1 MTRRSQTTASG
12 YSKRAKA
19 KAIGLVR
26 DKGYSYAAAGKAI
39 GGASRDT
46 VKRWCDEAGVRSGA
60 ADART
65 DTPRK
70 AATFVLAPRESGE
83 GYAIVPP
90 ELAPPASETPEDDS
104 LEGVL
109 RGMQK
114 QLRWTTE
121 QAEAAAA
128 DGNPAAASKLNRDA
142 ASLAN
147 TIARIKA
154 DLVSKSGEG
163 GLVFSAEKLKA
174 TKAQLVEMVN
184 RLATSPEGS
193 LGVCPRCGADIRM
206 ARASAPDAEKDV

>member
-1 MTRRSQTTASG
+1 VKQTYPRKT
-12 YSKRAKA
+12 KL

-26 DKGYSYAAAGKAI
+26 KGYSYAAAGKEI

-65 DTPRK
+65 DFRMPKSIEGMTFPDALAEIRAREPAAVEDTP
-70 AATFVLAPRESGE
+70 
-83 GYAIVPP
+83 
-90 ELAPPASETPEDDS
+90 DDS
-104 LEGVL
+104 LESVL

-128 DGNPAAASKLNRDA
+128 DGNPAAASKLNRDE

-174 TKAQLVEMVN
+174 TKAQLIEMVN
-184 RLATSPEGS
+184 RLAASPEGS

-206 ARASAPDAEKDV
+206 ARASAPDADKEA